1 MSASDRELYFSD
13 FVLELQAAEDEK
25 RHRIRDAR
33 RKAEE
38 AQREAYRDMLSK
50 LAANGTIV
58 PSTRWRNLEDII
70 SNEAALGPL
79 KEQDRDAPR
88 ELFQDF
94 IDEWNDTYRR
104 DRTFLARLVQ
114 PTSAKGI
121 NLKGTAAYE
130 EFCQLLRDECADSP
144 EKYNQTRLILNHKD
158 PISSARIYFN
168 ELVLGVKETVNATLR
183 RNSRR
188 ASANADSSEDEG
200 EIIEDGE
207 IEDEGS

>member
-33 RKAEE
+33 RRAEE
-38 AQREAYRDMLSK
+38 AQREAYRELLSK

-58 PSTRWRNLEDII
+58 PSTRWRNLEEII
-70 SNEAALGPL
+70 ANEAALGPL

-104 DRTFLARLVQ
+104 DRAFLARLVQ
-114 PTSAKGI
+114 PTSAKGV
-121 NLKGTAAYE
+121 NLNSTATYE
-130 EFCQLLRDECADSP
+130 EFCQALRDECADSP
-144 EKYNQTRLILNHKD
+144 EKYNETRLILNHKN
-158 PISSARIYFN
+158 PISSARVYFN
-168 ELVLGVKETVNATLR
+168 ELVLGVKETVNAAR
-183 RNSRR
+183 RR
-188 ASANADSSEDEG
+188 ASAKTDSSEDEG

-207 IEDEGS
+207 IEDEGN